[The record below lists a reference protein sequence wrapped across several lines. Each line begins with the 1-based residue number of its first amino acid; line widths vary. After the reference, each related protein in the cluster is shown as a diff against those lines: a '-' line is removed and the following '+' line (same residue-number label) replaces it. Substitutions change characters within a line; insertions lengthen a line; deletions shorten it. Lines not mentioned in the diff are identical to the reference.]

1 MKFTAWRSLVTILFV
16 TLVLSGTKTYASV
29 YEIAYSDGIGNFDLN
44 LTLGSSG
51 PNGSFQVTDL
61 TGTSTF
67 SAIVSIDGVGSDPGF
82 DNLFYPNAS
91 SLVDDQGIEFLF
103 NFDQTRGL
111 RFVDGAYEDVLS
123 DGAFLPVSGLTIVS
137 INGNPTGNPTP
148 PLTSPT
154 PVGSEPVPEKGQL
167 VSAVVACGV
176 GLVVQGV
183 YFLRSRRKPRRV

>member
-1 MKFTAWRSLVTILFV
+1 MKFTAWRSLVTVLFV
-16 TLVLSGTKTYASV
+16 TLVLGSTRTSASV
-29 YEIAYSDGIGNFDLN
+29 YEIAYSDGIGHFDLN

-82 DNLFYPNAS
+82 DNLFYPNAP

-111 RFVDGAYEDVLS
+111 RFADGGYEDVLS
-123 DGAFLPVSGLTIVS
+123 NGVAFLPVSALTIVS
-137 INGNPTGNPTP
+137 INGHPTGNPTP

-154 PVGSEPVPEKGQL
+154 PVGSAPVPEKGQL
-167 VSAVVACGV
+167 VVAVIAGVA
-176 GLVVQGV
+176 GLIQGICV
-183 YFLRSRRKPRRV
+183 LRSPRKPRRV